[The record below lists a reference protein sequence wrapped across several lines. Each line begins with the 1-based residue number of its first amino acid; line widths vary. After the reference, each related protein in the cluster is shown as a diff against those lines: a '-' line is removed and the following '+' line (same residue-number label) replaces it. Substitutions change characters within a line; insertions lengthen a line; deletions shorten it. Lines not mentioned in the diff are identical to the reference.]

1 MGEPVYKQTMP
12 YVPIEVKTHR
22 DAYAATLHVLFKH
35 IADFHICVVKTFSKK
50 YGIPEDEIIQTIQE
64 SPEFKN
70 MEVDPALHPV
80 HTDPVHTD
88 PVHTTAIES
97 LGYKI
102 DAITPHDTVPKK
114 RIVKK
119 KHTAAADTDVT
130 ITDPPP
136 IPEQI
141 QQHPDAHPVAK
152 KRVVKKKQVPVVASE
167 TVAVAVAVASETV
180 AVAVASET
188 VARERESDQAP
199 LLSQTDPNV
208 TVFSEKK
215 KVIKKTTA
223 KNQAQAPLVAAPLV
237 AAPLVAAPLVA
248 APLVDAPLD
257 DCVKPKIIKKL
268 KTT

>member
-1 MGEPVYKQTMP
+1 MGEPSYKQTMP
-12 YVPIEVKTHR
+12 YVPIDVKTHR

-35 IADFHICVVKTFSKK
+35 IADFHLCVVQTISKK

-80 HTDPVHTD
+80 HNDPVHND
-88 PVHTTAIES
+88 PVHVSVIES

-102 DAITPHDTVPKK
+102 DAITPPDTIPKK

-119 KHTAAADTDVT
+119 KPTAAADTDVT
-130 ITDPPP
+130 ITEPPP
-136 IPEQI
+136 MPEQI
-141 QQHPDAHPVAK
+141 QQDTETQHVAK
-152 KRVVKKKQVPVVASE
+152 KRVVKKKQVPATES
-167 TVAVAVAVASETV
+167 
-180 AVAVASET
+180 

-199 LLSQTDPNV
+199 VSS
-208 TVFSEKK
+208 FEKK

-223 KNQAQAPLVAAPLV
+223 TNQAQDAPLVSAPLV
-237 AAPLVAAPLVA
+237 
-248 APLVDAPLD
+248 

>member
-12 YVPIEVKTHR
+12 YVPIDVKTHR

-35 IADFHICVVKTFSKK
+35 IADFHLCVVQTISKK

-80 HTDPVHTD
+80 HNDPVHND
-88 PVHTTAIES
+88 PVHNDPVHVSVIES

-102 DAITPHDTVPKK
+102 DAITPPDTIPKK

-119 KHTAAADTDVT
+119 KPTAAADTDVT
-130 ITDPPP
+130 ITEPPP

-141 QQHPDAHPVAK
+141 QQDTETQHVAK
-152 KRVVKKKQVPVVASE
+152 KRVVKKKQVPATES
-167 TVAVAVAVASETV
+167 VAVATESVAM
-180 AVAVASET
+180 
-188 VARERESDQAP
+188 ERESDQAP
-199 LLSQTDPNV
+199 VSS
-208 TVFSEKK
+208 FEKK

-223 KNQAQAPLVAAPLV
+223 TNQAQDAPLVSAPLV
-237 AAPLVAAPLVA
+237 SAPLV
-248 APLVDAPLD
+248 

>member
-88 PVHTTAIES
+88 PVHTAAIES

-167 TVAVAVAVASETV
+167 TVAVTSET
-180 AVAVASET
+180 VAVASET

-237 AAPLVAAPLVA
+237 AAPLVAAPL
-248 APLVDAPLD
+248 D

>member
-1 MGEPVYKQTMP
+1 MGEPRYKQTMP

-35 IADFHICVVKTFSKK
+35 IADFHLCVVKTFSKK

-70 MEVDPALHPV
+70 MEIDPALHTV
-80 HTDPVHTD
+80 HD
-88 PVHTTAIES
+88 AIES
-97 LGYKI
+97 MGYKN
-102 DAITPHDTVPKK
+102 DVITTPPDTIPKK

-119 KHTAAADTDVT
+119 KHTAADTDVT
-130 ITDPPP
+130 ITEPPP

-141 QQHPDAHPVAK
+141 QQDTEIQPLAK
-152 KRVVKKKQVPVVASE
+152 KRVVKKKQVPAIES
-167 TVAVAVAVASETV
+167 VAVASES
-180 AVAVASET
+180 VAVASET

-199 LLSQTDPNV
+199 VSS
-208 TVFSEKK
+208 SEKK

-223 KNQAQAPLVAAPLV
+223 QPPIVAAPMDAAPLV
-237 AAPLVAAPLVA
+237 AIPIDAAPIVAAPL
-248 APLVDAPLD
+248 
-257 DCVKPKIIKKL
+257 VKPKIIKKL

>member
-1 MGEPVYKQTMP
+1 MDEPGYKQTMP
-12 YVPIEVKTHR
+12 YVPIDVKTHR

-35 IADFHICVVKTFSKK
+35 IADFHLCVVKTFSKK

-70 MEVDPALHPV
+70 MEVDPALHTV
-80 HTDPVHTD
+80 HNA
-88 PVHTTAIES
+88 AIES

-102 DAITPHDTVPKK
+102 DAITPPDTIPKK

-119 KHTAAADTDVT
+119 KHTAADTDVT
-130 ITDPPP
+130 ITEPPP

-141 QQHPDAHPVAK
+141 QQDTETQHVAK
-152 KRVVKKKQVPVVASE
+152 KRVVKKKQVPAIE
-167 TVAVAVAVASETV
+167 TVAVTSELVAVTSE
-180 AVAVASET
+180 S

-199 LLSQTDPNV
+199 VSS
-208 TVFSEKK
+208 SEKK

-223 KNQAQAPLVAAPLV
+223 KNQAQAPIDAAPLV
-237 AAPLVAAPLVA
+237 TAPLVSAPLV
-248 APLVDAPLD
+248 
-257 DCVKPKIIKKL
+257 DCVKPKIIKRL

>member
-80 HTDPVHTD
+80 HTDPVHTA
-88 PVHTTAIES
+88 AIES

-167 TVAVAVAVASETV
+167 TVAVA
-180 AVAVASET
+180 SET

-248 APLVDAPLD
+248 APLVAAPLD

>member
-35 IADFHICVVKTFSKK
+35 IADFHLCVVKTFSKK

-70 MEVDPALHPV
+70 MEVHPALHTV
-80 HTDPVHTD
+80 HDA
-88 PVHTTAIES
+88 AIES

-102 DAITPHDTVPKK
+102 DAITTPPDTVPKK
-114 RIVKK
+114 RIGIK
-119 KHTAAADTDVT
+119 KHTVTDVT
-130 ITDPPP
+130 ITEPPPP

-141 QQHPDAHPVAK
+141 QQDTETQHVAK
-152 KRVVKKKQVPVVASE
+152 KRVVKKKQVPASE
-167 TVAVAVAVASETV
+167 SVAVTSESVAVT
-180 AVAVASET
+180 
-188 VARERESDQAP
+188 RERESDQAP
-199 LLSQTDPNV
+199 VYS
-208 TVFSEKK
+208 SEKK

-237 AAPLVAAPLVA
+237 A
-248 APLVDAPLD
+248 
-257 DCVKPKIIKKL
+257 CVKPKIIKKL

>member
-1 MGEPVYKQTMP
+1 MGEPSYKQTMP

-35 IADFHICVVKTFSKK
+35 IADFHLCVVQTISKK

-80 HTDPVHTD
+80 HNDPVHND
-88 PVHTTAIES
+88 PVHVSVIES

-102 DAITPHDTVPKK
+102 DAITPPDTIPKK

-119 KHTAAADTDVT
+119 KPTAAADTDVT
-130 ITDPPP
+130 ITEPPP

-141 QQHPDAHPVAK
+141 QQDTETQHVAK
-152 KRVVKKKQVPVVASE
+152 KRVVKKKQVPATES
-167 TVAVAVAVASETV
+167 
-180 AVAVASET
+180 

-199 LLSQTDPNV
+199 VSS
-208 TVFSEKK
+208 FEKK

-223 KNQAQAPLVAAPLV
+223 TNQAQDAPLVSAPLV
-237 AAPLVAAPLVA
+237 SAPLV
-248 APLVDAPLD
+248 

>member
-80 HTDPVHTD
+80 HTDPVHTA
-88 PVHTTAIES
+88 AIES

-167 TVAVAVAVASETV
+167 TIAVASETV
-180 AVAVASET
+180 AVAVTSETVAVTSET

-237 AAPLVAAPLVA
+237 AAPL
-248 APLVDAPLD
+248 D

>member
-1 MGEPVYKQTMP
+1 MDEPGYKQTMP
-12 YVPIEVKTHR
+12 YVPIDVKTHR

-35 IADFHICVVKTFSKK
+35 IADFHLCVVKTFSKK

-70 MEVDPALHPV
+70 MEVDPALHTV
-80 HTDPVHTD
+80 HNDPVHNA
-88 PVHTTAIES
+88 AIES

-102 DAITPHDTVPKK
+102 DAITPPDTVPKK

-119 KHTAAADTDVT
+119 KHTAADTDVT
-130 ITDPPP
+130 ITEPPP

-141 QQHPDAHPVAK
+141 QQDTETQHVAK
-152 KRVVKKKQVPVVASE
+152 KRVVKKKQVPAIESVTVTSE
-167 TVAVAVAVASETV
+167 LVAVTSE
-180 AVAVASET
+180 S

-199 LLSQTDPNV
+199 VSS
-208 TVFSEKK
+208 SEKK

-223 KNQAQAPLVAAPLV
+223 KNQAQAPIDAAPLV
-237 AAPLVAAPLVA
+237 TAPLVTAPLVS
-248 APLVDAPLD
+248 APLVTAPLVSAPLV
-257 DCVKPKIIKKL
+257 DCVKPKIIKRL

>member
-1 MGEPVYKQTMP
+1 MGQPSYKQTMP
-12 YVPIEVKTHR
+12 YVPIDVKTHR

-35 IADFHICVVKTFSKK
+35 IADFHLCVVQTISKK

-80 HTDPVHTD
+80 HNDPVH
-88 PVHTTAIES
+88 VSVIES

-102 DAITPHDTVPKK
+102 DAITPPDTIPKK

-119 KHTAAADTDVT
+119 KPTAAADTDVT
-130 ITDPPP
+130 ITEPPP

-141 QQHPDAHPVAK
+141 QQDTETQHVAK
-152 KRVVKKKQVPVVASE
+152 KRVVKKKQVPATES
-167 TVAVAVAVASETV
+167 VAVATESVAM
-180 AVAVASET
+180 
-188 VARERESDQAP
+188 ERESDQAP
-199 LLSQTDPNV
+199 VSS
-208 TVFSEKK
+208 FEKK

-223 KNQAQAPLVAAPLV
+223 TNQAQDAPLVSAPLV
-237 AAPLVAAPLVA
+237 
-248 APLVDAPLD
+248 

>member
-12 YVPIEVKTHR
+12 YVPIDVKTHR

-35 IADFHICVVKTFSKK
+35 IADFHLCVVQTISKK

-80 HTDPVHTD
+80 HNDPVHND
-88 PVHTTAIES
+88 PVHVYVIES

-102 DAITPHDTVPKK
+102 DAITPPDTIPKK

-119 KHTAAADTDVT
+119 KPTAAADTDVT
-130 ITDPPP
+130 LTEPPP

-141 QQHPDAHPVAK
+141 QQDTETQHVAK
-152 KRVVKKKQVPVVASE
+152 KRVVKKKQVPATES
-167 TVAVAVAVASETV
+167 
-180 AVAVASET
+180 

-199 LLSQTDPNV
+199 VSS
-208 TVFSEKK
+208 FEKK

-223 KNQAQAPLVAAPLV
+223 TNQAQDAPLVSAPLV
-237 AAPLVAAPLVA
+237 SAPLVSAPLVY
-248 APLVDAPLD
+248 
-257 DCVKPKIIKKL
+257 CVKPKIIKKL

>member
-12 YVPIEVKTHR
+12 YVPIDVKTHR

-35 IADFHICVVKTFSKK
+35 IADFHLCVVKTFSKK

-70 MEVDPALHPV
+70 MEVHPALHTV
-80 HTDPVHTD
+80 HDA
-88 PVHTTAIES
+88 AIES

-102 DAITPHDTVPKK
+102 DAITTPPDTVPKK
-114 RIVKK
+114 RIGIK
-119 KHTAAADTDVT
+119 KHTVTDVT
-130 ITDPPP
+130 ITEPPPP

-141 QQHPDAHPVAK
+141 QQDIETQHVAK
-152 KRVVKKKQVPVVASE
+152 KRVVKKKQVPASE
-167 TVAVAVAVASETV
+167 SVAVTSESVAVTSESV
-180 AVAVASET
+180 AVTSES

-199 LLSQTDPNV
+199 VYS
-208 TVFSEKK
+208 SEKK

-223 KNQAQAPLVAAPLV
+223 KNQAQAPSVVAPLV
-237 AAPLVAAPLVA
+237 AAPLVA
-248 APLVDAPLD
+248 
-257 DCVKPKIIKKL
+257 CVKPKIIKKL

>member
-1 MGEPVYKQTMP
+1 MGEPRYKQTMP

-35 IADFHICVVKTFSKK
+35 IADFHLCVVKTFSKK

-70 MEVDPALHPV
+70 MEIDPVLHTVHNDPAHNAV
-80 HTDPVHTD
+80 M
-88 PVHTTAIES
+88 ES
-97 LGYKI
+97 LGYKT
-102 DAITPHDTVPKK
+102 DVITTIPKK

-119 KHTAAADTDVT
+119 KTNTDTDVT
-130 ITDPPP
+130 ITEPPP

-141 QQHPDAHPVAK
+141 LIPEQIQQDTEIQPLAK
-152 KRVVKKKQVPVVASE
+152 KRVVKKKQVPAIES
-167 TVAVAVAVASETV
+167 VAVASESV
-180 AVAVASET
+180 AVAIES

-199 LLSQTDPNV
+199 VSS
-208 TVFSEKK
+208 SEKK

-223 KNQAQAPLVAAPLV
+223 QPPIVAAPIDAVPIVAVPIDAVPIVAAPLV
-237 AAPLVAAPLVA
+237 AAPL
-248 APLVDAPLD
+248 
-257 DCVKPKIIKKL
+257 VKPKIIKKL

>member
-1 MGEPVYKQTMP
+1 MSEPVYKQTMP

-70 MEVDPALHPV
+70 MEVDHALHPV

-88 PVHTTAIES
+88 PVHTDPVHTDAIES

-102 DAITPHDTVPKK
+102 ASEPIMTPLPDDAVPKK
-114 RIVKK
+114 RNQ
-119 KHTAAADTDVT
+119 TAETDV
-130 ITDPPP
+130 
-136 IPEQI
+136 
-141 QQHPDAHPVAK
+141 VK
-152 KRVVKKKQVPVVASE
+152 KRVVKKKQVPVSE
-167 TVAVAVAVASETV
+167 TVVVAS
-180 AVAVASET
+180 
-188 VARERESDQAP
+188 ERESDQSP
-199 LLSQTDPNV
+199 LLSQNDPTV
-208 TVFSEKK
+208 TVSSEKK
-215 KVIKKTTA
+215 KVIKTITS
-223 KNQAQAPLVAAPLV
+223 KNQVPLV

-248 APLVDAPLD
+248 APLVD
-257 DCVKPKIIKKL
+257 CVKPKIIKKL

>member
-12 YVPIEVKTHR
+12 YVPIDVKTHR

-35 IADFHICVVKTFSKK
+35 IADFHLCVVKTFSKK

-70 MEVDPALHPV
+70 MEVHPALHTV
-80 HTDPVHTD
+80 HDA
-88 PVHTTAIES
+88 AIES

-102 DAITPHDTVPKK
+102 DAITTPPDTVPKK
-114 RIVKK
+114 RIGIK
-119 KHTAAADTDVT
+119 KHTVTDVT
-130 ITDPPP
+130 ITEPPPP

-141 QQHPDAHPVAK
+141 QQDTETQHVAK
-152 KRVVKKKQVPVVASE
+152 KRVVKKKQVPAIE
-167 TVAVAVAVASETV
+167 PVAVASESV
-180 AVAVASET
+180 AVTSES

-199 LLSQTDPNV
+199 VYS
-208 TVFSEKK
+208 SEKK

-223 KNQAQAPLVAAPLV
+223 KNQAQAPSVAAPLV
-237 AAPLVAAPLVA
+237 AAPLVAAPIVSAPLVA
-248 APLVDAPLD
+248 APLDSAPLVA
-257 DCVKPKIIKKL
+257 CVKPKIIKKL

>member
-35 IADFHICVVKTFSKK
+35 IADFHLCVVKTFSKK
-50 YGIPEDEIIQTIQE
+50 YGIPEDDIIQTIQE

-70 MEVDPALHPV
+70 MEVDPALHTV
-80 HTDPVHTD
+80 HNA
-88 PVHTTAIES
+88 AIES

-102 DAITPHDTVPKK
+102 DAITPPDTIPKK

-119 KHTAAADTDVT
+119 KHTAADTDVT
-130 ITDPPP
+130 ITEPPP

-141 QQHPDAHPVAK
+141 QQDTETQHVAK
-152 KRVVKKKQVPVVASE
+152 KRVVKKKQVPAIES
-167 TVAVAVAVASETV
+167 VAVASETV
-180 AVAVASET
+180 AVTSEL
-188 VARERESDQAP
+188 VARERESEQAP

-208 TVFSEKK
+208 IVSSEKK
-215 KVIKKTTA
+215 KVIKKTTE

-237 AAPLVAAPLVA
+237 AAPLVAAPLVE
-248 APLVDAPLD
+248 
-257 DCVKPKIIKKL
+257 CVKPKIIKKQ